1 MGYIMAI
8 IAAIFG
14 STGFWQWLS
23 NRHASNKDILTAV
36 RGVEGRVAT
45 LEDRVGSLQDD
56 QEKDRAEYARLRVL
70 RFNGELLRNQK
81 HTKEE
86 FDQVLDDIDT
96 YEDYCDDHPRY
107 ANNKA
112 VLAIENVKRCY
123 ESCLKQHDFL

>member
-23 NRHASNKDILTAV
+23 NRHASNRDILTAV

-45 LEDRVGSLQDD
+45 LEDRVGALQDD

-70 RFNGELLRNQK
+70 RFNGELLRNQR

-86 FDQVLDDIDT
+86 FDQALHDIDT
-96 YEDYCDDHPRY
+96 YEDFCESHPRY

-112 VLAIENVKRCY
+112 VLAVENIKRCY
-123 ESCLKQHDFL
+123 EGCLKQHDFL